1 MYIYLYAFCGSPS
14 FSSSWVGGEGGG
26 GEEKKIELQ
35 VSSLERNLKKFH
47 EVYEISVQGKKRG

>member
-1 MYIYLYAFCGSPS
+1 MHFAAVLVLAAVEL
-14 FSSSWVGGEGGG
+14 VGKGGG